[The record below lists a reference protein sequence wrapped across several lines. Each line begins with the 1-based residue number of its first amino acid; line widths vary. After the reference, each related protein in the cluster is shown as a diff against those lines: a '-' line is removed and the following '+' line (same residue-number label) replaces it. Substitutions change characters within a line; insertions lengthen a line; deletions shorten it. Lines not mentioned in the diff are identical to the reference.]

1 MNVIA
6 KQDLLFLEQC
16 IQKIEYKSSMDFVYV
31 ELSIPDNYVFDINK
45 IKMFF
50 DFGNSTSIEQTR
62 ESQFEK
68 FTTVLKG
75 KVINN
80 ELKQFFI
87 DKIKV

>member
-6 KQDLLFLEQC
+6 KQDLLFLEKC
-16 IQKIEYKSSMDFVYV
+16 IQKIEYKSSMDFIYV
-31 ELSIPDNYVFDINK
+31 ELLIPDNYTLDINK
-45 IKMFF
+45 IKKFF
-50 DFGNSTSIEQTR
+50 DLENSTSIEQTR
-62 ESQFEK
+62 ESQFEN